1 MSLLDS
7 EVSGSVPC
15 PVWMKSK
22 IYKCPNRFPNMP
34 NPDPFAH
41 DVPVNLVVRCC
52 SFEQHLH
59 PGSPGLKAGYSAGRS
74 LWRSPGTQPLVLLCL
89 QPEGR
94 GRQSVREWGEEE
106 RKTVPTARGWRASR
120 RGPPASHLPGALNFS
135 YYLT

>member
-59 PGSPGLKAGYSAGRS
+59 PGSPRAQSWIQHRA
-74 LWRSPGTQPLVLLCL
+74 
-89 QPEGR
+89 
-94 GRQSVREWGEEE
+94 QSVAITRHPAA
-106 RKTVPTARGWRASR
+106 RPPVPAA
-120 RGPPASHLPGALNFS
+120 
-135 YYLT
+135 

>member
-41 DVPVNLVVRCC
+41 GMPVNLVVRCC

-59 PGSPGLKAGYSAGRS
+59 PGSLRAQSWIQRRA
-74 LWRSPGTQPLVLLCL
+74 
-89 QPEGR
+89 
-94 GRQSVREWGEEE
+94 QSVAITRHPAA
-106 RKTVPTARGWRASR
+106 RPPVPAA
-120 RGPPASHLPGALNFS
+120 
-135 YYLT
+135 